1 MAGDAV
7 WLDVLPSLAAFGPA
21 LMKGAQAEGAKA
33 GQGAGAA
40 FGKAFAATD
49 TGSAA
54 VVDKLK
60 KASAAAEKAVTS
72 ETATIAKARAAQRDA
87 AAKVIEAE
95 DRLEKARATGDSA
108 KVAAAEERLAG
119 ARDRL
124 AGAASSV
131 EASEKRL
138 AAATNA
144 RNDAVDNL
152 SKAEKDLAAATTT
165 VGDESSKATSAL
177 DRFKAGL
184 KGTADASDE
193 AQGKAGKLGT
203 FLHDNIGKMA
213 LAGGGAG
220 LAAAK
225 GLYEVGATF
234 DDVID
239 TIRTGTGATGDAL
252 DGLFESA
259 KRIGNTVP
267 AEFDK
272 IGPVVADLNKR
283 LGLSGTTLETVASQY
298 LEAGRILGQDV
309 DINATSAA
317 FNAFKIS
324 GDDVVG
330 AMDDL
335 FRVSQATGV
344 GMNDLAKVAQDNAP
358 AMQNLGF
365 SYKDTIGLVGQLDKA
380 GLESSTTLAA
390 MGKGLVNLAKDG
402 EEPQAAFRRVTGEIS
417 KLIDKGDVA
426 GAIDLASG
434 VFGTKAANQFVGA
447 VQSGTLA
454 LDDLVGG
461 IGMTEDTILGVGED
475 TADFAETW
483 QLVKNN
489 AMTALEPLGS
499 AVFSTLGDSLKDAMP
514 LIQGFGEWVG
524 ENEWVIGA
532 FAIGIGVVATALGI
546 AAAAQWAYN
555 FATNAWPGTWI
566 ILGIAALVAA
576 IVLLVAN
583 WSTVTDWLGATFGPI
598 MEAAGDWFTNLGA
611 GAAQAWDD
619 TVGAFQGAVDWIG
632 STFLSLWES
641 SIGWIGDQFDGA
653 VGAVSQGWED
663 TKAAFQGAADWVSGT
678 WSSAWGSATSWI
690 GDRVDEGAAAAE
702 QGWEATKAGF
712 SQAADWVSSTWSRS
726 WSEVG
731 KFMSDP
737 VGYGAS
743 EVDRLFGTDLRGS
756 LDGAR
761 AWVQD
766 TWATGWSAVQGFLA
780 DPYKAGASLVDQYMG
795 TDLQGSLERARAWVQ
810 DTWSTG
816 WSAVRGFI
824 ADPVGSAKSGV
835 DEYVRGVRD
844 IFSGIDSW
852 MSQTFGPAWTRVKD
866 MLAAPI
872 DGAKNAI
879 DWTLGVVKTA
889 FENTVRNVT
898 TIWAGIQDAVKSP
911 VKFVVDV
918 VLNNGLIGAFN
929 TIAGFVGAKKID
941 PIKIP
946 GFDTGGYTGAGG
958 KYQPAGVVHAGEVV
972 WSQDDVRAWGGPQ
985 RVDQMRQAR
994 SNLPGYAG
1002 GGIVANSRQGWN
1014 NYNPTF
1020 LQRLREWAAATSRTF
1035 YMTGN
1040 GGARSAADQVRAWNL
1055 YQAGKGPLAA
1065 RPGTS
1070 AHEKGRAIDV
1080 NPYPNGSEIALMR
1093 RFGLGLT
1100 VGGEPWHIGWTGGA
1114 LAGGTTGGDGSGG
1127 FDVMGMLK
1135 GLFDK
1140 IPKVGGDTA
1149 FGQIIAGIPGK
1160 LVEGITSWVG
1170 DKIKSAFGVT
1180 STPPAGGRSDLYD
1193 EGGILRPG
1201 TTVAINKTGLDEHVL
1216 TSRQAATVDRMI
1228 TDVKE
1233 RHASPGVSAKEIR
1246 EALDGLRLDVDISNG
1261 EAWFDSHSDR
1271 RERSLTRQQYANQGV
1286 V

>member
-21 LMKGAQAEGAKA
+21 LMKGAQDEGAKA

-152 SKAEKDLAAATTT
+152 SKAEKDLAAETTT

-213 LAGGGAG
+213 LAGGAAG

-234 DDVID
+234 DGFID

-272 IGPVVADLNKR
+272 IGPVVADLNTR

-380 GLESSTTLAA
+380 GLESSATLAA

-489 AMTALEPLGS
+489 ALTALEPLGS

-546 AAAAQWAYN
+546 AAAAQWAMN
-555 FATNAWPGTWI
+555 SAMLASPLTWV
-566 ILGIAALVAA
+566 ILGVVALVAA
-576 IVLLVAN
+576 IAVLIAN
-583 WSTVTDWLGATFGPI
+583 WSTVTDWLGATFGP
-598 MEAAGDWFTNLGA
+598 ALDATGQAFQDLGA
-611 GAAQAWDD
+611 WFGD
-619 TVGAFQGAVDWIG
+619 TWNGIVGFFQGGI
-632 STFLSLWES
+632 
-641 SIGWIGDQFDGA
+641 
-653 VGAVSQGWED
+653 
-663 TKAAFQGAADWVSGT
+663 DWVTGT
-678 WSSAWGSATSWI
+678 FSSAWGAATAGIGDGLGQAQGAVGDAWTGVTDMFAGALGWVQETFGPTWNDYIGPILLLPINTARWGIEQAWTLIQAAFQIVGDWVNTTFAPAWNAGLAIVTGTMTLVQTSIGFAWQTITGAFGAAWAFVSGWVTGNWARLAGLIGGVMDSATGWVR
-690 GDRVDEGAAAAE
+690 DRWNEVTGI
-702 QGWEATKAGF
+702 F
-712 SQAADWVSSTWSRS
+712 SSAWAFVSDWVSSKWNLLT
-726 WSEVG
+726 
-731 KFMSDP
+731 
-737 VGYGAS
+737 
-743 EVDRLFGTDLRGS
+743 
-756 LDGAR
+756 
-761 AWVQD
+761 
-766 TWATGWSAVQGFLA
+766 GFLKG
-780 DPYKAGASLVDQYMG
+780 PIDQ
-795 TDLQGSLERARAWVQ
+795 
-810 DTWSTG
+810 
-816 WSAVRGFI
+816 
-824 ADPVGSAKSGV
+824 AKSGI
-835 DEYVRGVRD
+835 DTTMAGVK
-844 IFSGIDSW
+844 W
-852 MSQTFGPAWTRVKD
+852 
-866 MLAAPI
+866 
-872 DGAKNAI
+872 
-879 DWTLGVVKTA
+879 A
-889 FENTVRNVT
+889 FEDTVNNVRR
-898 TIWAGIQDAVKSP
+898 IWDGIQDVVKAP
-911 VKFVVDV
+911 VRFVVNT
-918 VLNNGLIGAFN
+918 VLNDGLIGAFN
-929 TIAGFVGAKKID
+929 AVAGFVGSPKIK
-941 PIKIP
+941 PIGLP
-946 GFDTGGYTGAGG
+946 SGFSEGGYTGAGG

-972 WSQDDVRAWGGPQ
+972 WSQDDVAAWGGPQ

-1002 GGIVANSRQGWN
+1002 GGIVANARQGWN

-1020 LQRLREWAAATSRTF
+1020 LQKLREWAAATSRTF

-1055 YQAGKGPLAA
+1055 YRAGKGPLAA

-1080 NPYPNGSEIALMR
+1080 TPYPNGSEIALMR

>member
-21 LMKGAQAEGAKA
+21 LMKGAQDEGAKA

-152 SKAEKDLAAATTT
+152 SKAEKDLAAETTK

-213 LAGGGAG
+213 LAGGAAG

-234 DDVID
+234 DGVID

-272 IGPVVADLNKR
+272 IGPVVADLNTR

-380 GLESSTTLAA
+380 GLESSATLAA

-489 AMTALEPLGS
+489 ALTALEPLGS

-546 AAAAQWAYN
+546 AAAAQWAMN
-555 FATNAWPGTWI
+555 SAMLASPLTWV
-566 ILGIAALVAA
+566 ILGVVALVAA
-576 IVLLVAN
+576 IAVLIAN
-583 WSTVTDWLGATFGPI
+583 WSTVTDWLGATFGP
-598 MEAAGDWFTNLGA
+598 ALDATGQAFQDLGA
-611 GAAQAWDD
+611 WFGD
-619 TVGAFQGAVDWIG
+619 TWNGIVGFFQGGI
-632 STFLSLWES
+632 
-641 SIGWIGDQFDGA
+641 
-653 VGAVSQGWED
+653 
-663 TKAAFQGAADWVSGT
+663 DWVTGT
-678 WSSAWGSATSWI
+678 FSSAWGAVTAGIGDGLGQAQGAVGDAWTGVTDMFAGALGWVQETFGPTWNDYIGPILLLPINTARWGIEQAWTLIQAAFQIVGDWVNTTFAPAWNAGLAIVTGTMTLVQTSIGFAWQTITGAFGAAWAFVSGWVTGNWARLAGLIGGVMDSATGWVR
-690 GDRVDEGAAAAE
+690 DRWNDVTGLFSAA
-702 QGWEATKAGF
+702 WGF
-712 SQAADWVSSTWSRS
+712 VADWVSSKWN
-726 WSEVG
+726 
-731 KFMSDP
+731 
-737 VGYGAS
+737 
-743 EVDRLFGTDLRGS
+743 LLTD
-756 LDGAR
+756 
-761 AWVQD
+761 
-766 TWATGWSAVQGFLA
+766 FLKG
-780 DPYKAGASLVDQYMG
+780 PIDQ
-795 TDLQGSLERARAWVQ
+795 
-810 DTWSTG
+810 
-816 WSAVRGFI
+816 
-824 ADPVGSAKSGV
+824 AKSGI
-835 DEYVRGVRD
+835 DTSMAGVK
-844 IFSGIDSW
+844 W
-852 MSQTFGPAWTRVKD
+852 
-866 MLAAPI
+866 
-872 DGAKNAI
+872 
-879 DWTLGVVKTA
+879 A
-889 FENTVRNVT
+889 FEDTVNNVRR
-898 TIWAGIQDAVKSP
+898 IWDGIQDVVKAP
-911 VKFVVDV
+911 VRFVVNT
-918 VLNNGLIGAFN
+918 VLNDGLIGAFN
-929 TIAGFVGAKKID
+929 AVAGFVGSPKIK
-941 PIKIP
+941 PIGLP
-946 GFDTGGYTGAGG
+946 SGFSEGGYTGAGG

-972 WSQDDVRAWGGPQ
+972 WSQDDVAAWGGPQ

-1002 GGIVANSRQGWN
+1002 GGIVANARQGWN

-1020 LQRLREWAAATSRTF
+1020 LQKLREWAAATSRTF

-1055 YQAGKGPLAA
+1055 YRAGKGPLAA

-1080 NPYPNGSEIALMR
+1080 TPYPNGSEIALMR